1 MSAAMMSRT
10 AAARSVAGL
19 CSSSRARSTAAQGAP
34 PGEEAR
40 AGLAGEA
47 AKGVAPKRAHPPRP
61 PLPPLLPFSLLPGGG
76 CRAPGGSLT
85 GVAKGSGGWR
95 GLSG

>member
-1 MSAAMMSRT
+1 MMSRT

-19 CSSSRARSTAAQGAP
+19 CSMSRARSSAAQGP
-34 PGEEAR
+34 PPAEEA
-40 AGLAGEA
+40 AQGLAGEA
-47 AKGVAPKRAHPPRP
+47 GKGVAAKVMQPPL
-61 PLPPLLPFSLLPGGG
+61 PLPPLLPFSWLPGGG

-85 GVAKGSGGWR
+85 GVEKGSEGWR

>member
-1 MSAAMMSRT
+1 MSAARMSRT

-19 CSSSRARSTAAQGAP
+19 CSISRARSTAAQGP
-34 PGEEAR
+34 PPAKEA
-40 AGLAGEA
+40 GSGPAGESWQGAA
-47 AKGVAPKRAHPPRP
+47 AKVTQPPP
-61 PLPPLLPFSLLPGGG
+61 PLPPLLPFSLLSGSG

-85 GVAKGSGGWR
+85 GVEKGSEGRR